1 MSDVKVYRV
10 REGVLWVNGARVPT
24 DRMVRLTAAEARFDL
39 EQARIGLLLPKA
51 AAAPR
56 KTKAAAPEVEQE
68 AADDGR
74 D

>member
-10 REGVLWVNGARVPT
+10 REGVEWVNGARVPA

-51 AAAPR
+51 AAPR
-56 KTKAAAPEVEQE
+56 KAKAAVPEAEQE

>member
-10 REGVLWVNGARVPT
+10 REGVAWVNGARVPA
-24 DRMVRLTAAEARFDL
+24 DRMVKLSDVEARFDL
-39 EQARIGLLLPKA
+39 EQARIELLLPKA
-51 AAAPR
+51 TPR
-56 KTKAAAPEVEQE
+56 KAKAAEPEVEQE